1 MAAYAE
7 AIDGSRTCRQ
17 WMGTVWIQQA
27 HQSHKSM
34 SRMSFLSVDYWSWA
48 LEAKVMLLMR
58 HVVNKIVAY
67 STANKQRRGG
77 RLQPEVAS
85 VKLRSQTA
93 AGRWIICGSLVESC
107 KSWRFR
113 IIFFWL
119 WFTMVQLIGFEC
131 FPNYVS
137 LKYESF
143 LSILKKNK
151 KSIRKEPG
159 RLPRCSPGAS
169 SKLPDPTQARQEQ
182 PMTFKRK
189 LCVFFCFVQISSWS
203 WRGHLL
209 LTPFGI
215 QLLLIAY
222 FDIAHFKKRSCTFEF
237 RGPIFKCS
245 VLLK

>member
-58 HVVNKIVAY
+58 HVVNKIVAS

-77 RLQPEVAS
+77 RLQPEVAR

-93 AGRWIICGSLVESC
+93 AGRWIICGSLLESC

-119 WFTMVQLIGFEC
+119 WFTMVQLIGFKC

-137 LKYESF
+137 LEYESF
-143 LSILKKNK
+143 LSILKKK
-151 KSIRKEPG
+151 KPTLEKNPDGCPG
-159 RLPRCSPGAS
+159 VLQVLPPSYQILRRRVRNSPWPLNENCVLFFVS
-169 SKLPDPTQARQEQ
+169 
-182 PMTFKRK
+182 FK
-189 LCVFFCFVQISSWS
+189 F
-203 WRGHLL
+203 HLDRD
-209 LTPFGI
+209 GVI
-215 QLLLIAY
+215 
-222 FDIAHFKKRSCTFEF
+222 C
-237 RGPIFKCS
+237 C
-245 VLLK
+245 